1 MENNKNYNIKLGMF
15 VSIGVLLLVFAVYII
30 GAQKNL
36 FSSTYR
42 LKTIFKNVSGLKVG
56 GNVRF
61 SGINVGTIDLIQIE
75 TDTSVKVEMVLQ
87 KEVKKYI
94 RKDSRAGIGSEGLMG
109 DKILIVSPGSIEEK
123 QAEENDL
130 LISEAPVSMDDIL
143 ASVKVSSENLEII
156 SDQLAEIVYNIN
168 NGNGVISKM
177 INDDGF
183 SKSIN
188 KTMTNLEKSSKGLN
202 ENMEAAKSSFLLKGY
217 FKKKKKAEEK
227 KQEEEQKKQEAAEKK
242 ATKKNQ

>member
-1 MENNKNYNIKLGMF
+1 MKNNKNYIIKLGMF
-15 VSIGVLLLVFAVYII
+15 VSIGVLILVFAVYII

-42 LKTIFKNVSGLKVG
+42 VKTMFKNVSGLKVG
-56 GNVRF
+56 SNVRF
-61 SGINVGTIDLIQIE
+61 SGINVGTVDLIQIE
-75 TDTSVKVEMVLQ
+75 TDTSVKIEMILQ

-94 RKDSRAGIGSEGLMG
+94 RKDSRASIGGEGLMG
-109 DKILIVSPGSIEEK
+109 DKILMISPGSSEEK
-123 QAEENDL
+123 QAEENDF

-143 ASVKVSSENLEII
+143 ASVKVSAENLEII
-156 SDQLAEIVYNIN
+156 SDQLAEIAYNIN
-168 NGNGVISKM
+168 NGDGVISKM

-188 KTMTNLEKSSKGLN
+188 KTMTNLEKSSQGLN

-217 FKKKKKAEEK
+217 FKKKQKKAEQLKKEK
-227 KQEEEQKKQEAAEKK
+227 EAAAQKEKE
-242 ATKKNQ
+242 ATKTKNQ